1 MAFSLAGF
9 NPIGGQSKA
18 GNAPQ
23 IWTYTSTDAQS
34 VIRAS
39 GYFNTVS
46 AQLKVNDIIFCIS
59 ASGGTPVLSTAYVN
73 ANSSAGVVDITDG
86 VTITST
92 DTD

>member
-1 MAFSLAGF
+1 MAFSATGF
-9 NPIGGQSKA
+9 STIGGQSKS
-18 GNAPQ
+18 GNAPA
-23 IWTYTSTDAQS
+23 IYSYSSTDAQS